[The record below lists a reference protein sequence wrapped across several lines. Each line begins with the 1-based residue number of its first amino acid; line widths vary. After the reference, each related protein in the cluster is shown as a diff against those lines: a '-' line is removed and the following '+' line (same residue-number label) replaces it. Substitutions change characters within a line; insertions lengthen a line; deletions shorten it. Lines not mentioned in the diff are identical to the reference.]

1 MGRPK
6 LTMTKADVQLAIAE
20 YIRKNYANLKVV
32 SREKPDSVHT
42 VLATIQ
48 DREYMG
54 AAKYRVLID
63 VRGVGK
69 GRYGIIDENAHYTA
83 SCMVKVSSTAEGS
96 PVISI
101 EDDVIFTKQI
111 N

>member
-32 SREKPDSVHT
+32 SREKPDSV
-42 VLATIQ
+42 Q

-101 EDDVIFTKQI
+101 DDYIIFTKQT